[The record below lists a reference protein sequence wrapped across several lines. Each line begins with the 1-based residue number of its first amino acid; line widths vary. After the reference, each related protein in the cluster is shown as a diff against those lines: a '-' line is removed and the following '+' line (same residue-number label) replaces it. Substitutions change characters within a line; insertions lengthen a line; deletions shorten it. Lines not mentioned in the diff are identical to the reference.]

1 MQRSTKG
8 NKKKFN
14 KEGRYVKCRN
24 NAGHMPARSRLIMTN
39 QDLLFFTVI
48 YILQQQKYRMVKH
61 NQQTLIQLANKPIFS
76 NATASVHGSN
86 FQEAEPSACTEI
98 L

>member
-39 QDLLFFTVI
+39 QNFTLFHCDLYFT
-48 YILQQQKYRMVKH
+48 
-61 NQQTLIQLANKPIFS
+61 
-76 NATASVHGSN
+76 TA
-86 FQEAEPSACTEI
+86 EI
-98 L
+98 